1 MYPGVI
7 LAGGSARR
15 LGGKGKAFIN
25 ISGVSLIE
33 LVLRKIETQVDRLA
47 INTRDKNSFSQYNY
61 PIIEDLITEEGG
73 SGPLAGISS
82 AIKWAKKSI
91 NPVSHVI
98 TVPVDTPLL
107 PIDLVHRM
115 SLELKIKKSDIIFA
129 SSNNNIYPVISM
141 WSLSLDNHLD
151 KALSNGVRKIDAFTS
166 SYNVSTVDWSFNDVD
181 PFFNINNPEDI
192 TLAEKYIKC

>member
-1 MYPGVI
+1 MFPGVI

-25 ISGVSLIE
+25 ISGVSLID
-33 LVLRKIETQVDRLA
+33 LVLRKIETQVDRVA
-47 INTRDKNSFSQYNY
+47 INTRDKNSFSEYNY

-129 SSNNNIYPVISM
+129 SSNNNIYPVVSM

>member
-1 MYPGVI
+1 MLPGVI

-25 ISGVSLIE
+25 ISGISLID
-33 LVLRKIETQVDRLA
+33 LVLRKIETQVDRVA
-47 INTRDKNSFSQYNY
+47 INTRDKNSFSEYNY

-129 SSNNNIYPVISM
+129 SSNNNIYPVVSL

-151 KALSNGVRKIDAFTS
+151 KALSNGVRKIDTFTS

>member
-1 MYPGVI
+1 MFPGVI

-25 ISGVSLIE
+25 ISGVSLID
-33 LVLRKIETQVDRLA
+33 LVLRKIETQLDRVA

-129 SSNNNIYPVISM
+129 SSNNNIYPVVSM

-166 SYNVSTVDWSFNDVD
+166 SYNVSIVDWSFNDVD

>member
-1 MYPGVI
+1 MFPGVI

-25 ISGVSLIE
+25 ISGVSLID
-33 LVLRKIETQVDRLA
+33 LVLRKIETQVDRVA

-129 SSNNNIYPVISM
+129 SSNNNIYPVVSM
-141 WSLSLDNHLD
+141 WSLSLDNYLD

-166 SYNVSTVDWSFNDVD
+166 SYNVSIVDWSFNDVD

>member
-1 MYPGVI
+1 MFPGVI

-25 ISGVSLIE
+25 ISGVSLID
-33 LVLRKIETQVDRLA
+33 LVLRKIETQVDRVA

-129 SSNNNIYPVISM
+129 SSNNNIYPVVSM

-151 KALSNGVRKIDAFTS
+151 KALNNGVRKIDAFTS

>member
-1 MYPGVI
+1 MFPGVI

-25 ISGVSLIE
+25 ISGFSLID
-33 LVLRKIETQVDRLA
+33 LVLRKIETQVDRVA

-129 SSNNNIYPVISM
+129 SSNNNIYPVVSM
-141 WSLSLDNHLD
+141 WSLSLDNNLD

>member
-1 MYPGVI
+1 MFPGVI

-25 ISGVSLIE
+25 ISGVSLID
-33 LVLRKIETQVDRLA
+33 LVLRKIETQVDRVA

-129 SSNNNIYPVISM
+129 SSNNNIYPVVSL
-141 WSLSLDNHLD
+141 WSLSLDNHFD
-151 KALSNGVRKIDAFTS
+151 KALGNGVRKIDAFTS

>member
-1 MYPGVI
+1 MFPGVI

-25 ISGVSLIE
+25 ISGVSLID
-33 LVLRKIETQVDRLA
+33 LVLRKIESQVDRVA
-47 INTRDKNSFSQYNY
+47 INTRDKNSFSQYKY

-129 SSNNNIYPVISM
+129 SSNNNIYPVVSM
-141 WSLSLDNHLD
+141 WSLSLDNNLD

>member
-1 MYPGVI
+1 MFPGVI

-25 ISGVSLIE
+25 ISGVSLID
-33 LVLRKIETQVDRLA
+33 LVLRKIETQVDRVA
-47 INTRDKNSFSQYNY
+47 INTRDKNSFSQYNF

-129 SSNNNIYPVISM
+129 SSNNNIYPVVSM

>member
-129 SSNNNIYPVISM
+129 SSNNNIYPVVSM

>member
-1 MYPGVI
+1 MFPGVI

-25 ISGVSLIE
+25 ISGVSLID
-33 LVLRKIETQVDRLA
+33 LVLRKIETQVDRVA

-129 SSNNNIYPVISM
+129 SSNNNIYPVVSM

-166 SYNVSTVDWSFNDVD
+166 SYNVSIVDWSFNDVD

>member
-1 MYPGVI
+1 MFPGVI

-25 ISGVSLIE
+25 ILGVPLID
-33 LVLRKIETQVDRLA
+33 LVLRKFEPQVDIVA
-47 INTRDKNSFSQYNY
+47 INTREKNNFSGYNY
-61 PIIEDLITEEGG
+61 SIIEDLITEKGG

-91 NPVSHVI
+91 KPASHVI

-115 SLELKIKKSDIIFA
+115 SLELKIKNSDIIFA
-129 SSNNNIYPVISM
+129 SSNNNIYPVVSM

-151 KALSNGVRKIDAFTS
+151 KALSAGIRKIDAFSS
-166 SYNVSTVDWSFNDVD
+166 SYEVSIVDWSFDKLN

-192 TLAEKYIKC
+192 RTAEKYIKS

>member
-1 MYPGVI
+1 MFPGVI

-25 ISGVSLIE
+25 ISGVSLID
-33 LVLRKIETQVDRLA
+33 LVLRKIETQVDRVA

-129 SSNNNIYPVISM
+129 SSNNNIYPVVSM

-166 SYNVSTVDWSFNDVD
+166 SYNVSLVDWSFNDVD

>member
-1 MYPGVI
+1 MFPGVI

-25 ISGVSLIE
+25 ISGVPLID
-33 LVLRKIETQVDRLA
+33 LVLQKIESQVDRVA
-47 INTRDKNSFSQYNY
+47 INTRHKNDFLEYNY
-61 PIIEDLITEEGG
+61 SIIEDLITEEGG

-82 AIKWAKKSI
+82 AIKWAKKSS
-91 NPVSHVI
+91 NPVSHVV

-107 PIDLVHRM
+107 PVDLVHRM
-115 SLELKIKKSDIIFA
+115 SLELKIKKPDIIFA

-151 KALSNGVRKIDAFTS
+151 KALSDGVRKIDAFTS
-166 SYNVSTVDWSFNDVD
+166 SYNVSIIDWSFNDID
-181 PFFNINNPEDI
+181 PFFNINKPEDI
-192 TLAEKYIKC
+192 SLAEKYIKS

>member
-1 MYPGVI
+1 MFPGVI

-25 ISGVSLIE
+25 ISGVSLID
-33 LVLRKIETQVDRLA
+33 LVLRKIETQVDRVA

-129 SSNNNIYPVISM
+129 SSNNNIYPVVSM

-192 TLAEKYIKC
+192 TLAEKYIKS

>member
-1 MYPGVI
+1 MFPGVI

-25 ISGVSLIE
+25 ISGVSLID
-33 LVLRKIETQVDRLA
+33 LVLRKIETQVDRVA
-47 INTRDKNSFSQYNY
+47 INTRDKNSFSQYKY

-129 SSNNNIYPVISM
+129 SSNNNIYPVVSM

>member
-1 MYPGVI
+1 MFPGVI

-25 ISGVSLIE
+25 ISGVSLID
-33 LVLRKIETQVDRLA
+33 LVLRKIETQVDRVA

-129 SSNNNIYPVISM
+129 SSNNNIYPVVSM

-151 KALSNGVRKIDAFTS
+151 KALSNGVRKIDTFTS

>member
-1 MYPGVI
+1 MFPGVI

-25 ISGVSLIE
+25 ISGVSLID
-33 LVLRKIETQVDRLA
+33 LVLRKIETQVDRVA

-107 PIDLVHRM
+107 PMDLVHRM

-129 SSNNNIYPVISM
+129 SSNNNIYPVVSM
-141 WSLSLDNHLD
+141 WSLSLDNNLD

>member
-1 MYPGVI
+1 MFPGVI

-25 ISGVSLIE
+25 ISGVSLID
-33 LVLRKIETQVDRLA
+33 LVLCKIETQVDRVA

-129 SSNNNIYPVISM
+129 SSNNNIYPVVSM